1 MGVKSEWANELSDAW
16 GATSLHAAV
25 FHRPRGV
32 QWVHCNACRSRSS
45 PSGMRS
51 MVLPARG
58 PVEMEVVCR
67 TTQALLR
74 ADAAPSFGV
83 QRTCPVA
90 SEMLGPNVHAEL
102 KTNTAICEPIAYE

>member
-1 MGVKSEWANELSDAW
+1 
-16 GATSLHAAV
+16 
-25 FHRPRGV
+25 
-32 QWVHCNACRSRSS
+32 
-45 PSGMRS
+45 
-51 MVLPARG
+51 
-58 PVEMEVVCR
+58 MEVVCR